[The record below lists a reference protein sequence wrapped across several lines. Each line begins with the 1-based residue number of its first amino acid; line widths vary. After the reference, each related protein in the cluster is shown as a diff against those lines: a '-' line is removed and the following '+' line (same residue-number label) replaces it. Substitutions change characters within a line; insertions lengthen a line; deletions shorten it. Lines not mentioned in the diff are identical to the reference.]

1 MHEHYASVPCT
12 PPPHMK
18 KKEELILEGQS
29 RNGGQIKKAV
39 ERVNLGKGIQTA
51 GQWNHISPKGK
62 YRGK

>member
-1 MHEHYASVPCT
+1 
-12 PPPHMK
+12 MK